1 MISELLQD
9 NKTNAVRI
17 NPRLKSLFMTPSR
30 LYHPWSHN
38 VPYIGDTEK
47 LCKERPSL
55 NRQPPHL
62 EALSPAKK
70 FQAKRSISIVDSS
83 EWRAANPTQMLFWIS
98 ILMFCTLFCHHAKP
112 SLKNSANLVQCIAGI
127 NSKIVGTGMQ
137 HVFFSVK
144 KYHMTFIFQTEG
156 ISSNSAATTLVP
168 SAKILSWQR
177 LESQDH
183 KGLGQ
188 STTASSHTENQWFR
202 KDELNT

>member
-17 NPRLKSLFMTPSR
+17 KPSPKKSCFMTPSR

-38 VPYIGDTEK
+38 VPYIGDTKK

-62 EALSPAKK
+62 EALSPAKE

-112 SLKNSANLVQCIAGI
+112 SLKNSSNFVQCIVGI

-137 HVFFSVK
+137 HAFFSVK
-144 KYHMTFIFQTEG
+144 KYYITLYYIH
-156 ISSNSAATTLVP
+156 ISNRGHLKRFTLVP
-168 SAKILSWQR
+168 SAKILSRQR
-177 LESQDH
+177 LEPQDH

-188 STTASSHTENQWFR
+188 PTTASSHTENQ
-202 KDELNT
+202 